1 MTKWPR
7 GALLRGE
14 PRRQAYG
21 DELALDERT
30 AWCGR
35 LIHLETD
42 VLCLEE
48 GARPS
53 RKIGKDA
60 SDDGLLLT

>member
-1 MTKWPR
+1 MTKGPR
-7 GALLRGE
+7 GAPLRGE

-21 DELALDERT
+21 GELALDELT

-35 LIHLETD
+35 LVHLETD

-48 GARPS
+48 VHGQV
-53 RKIGKDA
+53 GKLEKTLA
-60 SDDGLLLT
+60 MMGYY

>member
-7 GALLRGE
+7 GAPLRGE

-21 DELALDERT
+21 DELPLDERT
-30 AWCGR
+30 ASCGR
-35 LIHLETD
+35 LAHLEAD

-48 GARPS
+48 VHGQVEELEKALATM
-53 RKIGKDA
+53 GYY
-60 SDDGLLLT
+60 

>member
-7 GALLRGE
+7 GAPLRGE

-30 AWCGR
+30 ASYGR
-35 LIHLETD
+35 LVRLEAD

-48 GARPS
+48 VHGQVENLEKTLAMM
-53 RKIGKDA
+53 GYY
-60 SDDGLLLT
+60 